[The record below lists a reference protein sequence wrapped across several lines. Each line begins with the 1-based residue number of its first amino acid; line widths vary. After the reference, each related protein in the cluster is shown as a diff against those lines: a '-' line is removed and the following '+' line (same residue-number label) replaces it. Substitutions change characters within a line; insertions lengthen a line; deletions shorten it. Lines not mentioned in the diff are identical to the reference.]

1 MKRKV
6 MFTGSL
12 TAEERAVVMRFAIE
26 IGDRAKCKT
35 RTLLRPFTMDLLENA
50 FREQEAEI
58 TARQKAYI
66 ESAKT
71 FDPKTA
77 SPYLK
82 DFLGE
87 VTPEKYGKY
96 VADLIRQEEEIK
108 ATLRKNYFISVDYAF
123 LTKEDEAFHKSLSPR
138 VAFQGTNWLHEA
150 CDFALTREIK
160 DALLDSSLGSD
171 SETEFQDYGTFYIGT
186 TPVYYEDLE
195 VTAADG
201 ETILSTVSHEEML
214 DLFLSEDDLKQFAD
228 FELNKARN
236 RKIAKK
242 LLS

>member
-1 MKRKV
+1 MKRNV

-12 TAEERAVVMRFAIE
+12 TAEERATVIRFAIE

-123 LTKEDEAFHKSLSPR
+123 LTKEDEAFHNSLSPR
-138 VAFQGTNWLHEA
+138 VTFGDSNWLHEE
-150 CDFALTREIK
+150 CDFALTRELK

-171 SETEFQDYGTFYIGT
+171 SEAEFQDYGKFYIGT
-186 TPVYYEDLE
+186 TPVYYEDLK
-195 VTAADG
+195 VTAEDG
-201 ETILSTVSHEEML
+201 ETILSTITHEEIL
-214 DLFLSEDDLKQFAD
+214 DVFLCEDDLKQFAD